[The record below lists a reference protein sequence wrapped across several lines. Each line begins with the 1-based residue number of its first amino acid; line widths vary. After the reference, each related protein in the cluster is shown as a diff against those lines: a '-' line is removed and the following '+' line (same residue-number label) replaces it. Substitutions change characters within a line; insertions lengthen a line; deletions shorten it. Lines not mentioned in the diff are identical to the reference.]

1 MTPITVFI
9 MSTILAQPPAAAG
22 SPMND
27 QPIDTSFLRLYAE
40 TRGFML
46 GRPAKPKFS
55 PDGKTVFFLR
65 SEAKNPK
72 QKLFSFDVESKKT
85 RELLTPEMLL
95 GGKDELLSAE
105 EKARRERQRITAG
118 GFADYHLSPDGSK
131 ILVSLSGR
139 LFVFDRTTETHAEL
153 KTGSGS
159 CIDPKWSPDGK
170 MIGFVRGYD
179 VYAFDL
185 SSCKETAV
193 TTGGT
198 SVKTNGLAEFVAQEE
213 MGRHSGFWWSP
224 DSKQIAFCE
233 ADHTG
238 VEQWAV
244 ADPLNPDK
252 LGSPQYYPRPGK
264 KNVSVRLGIATLGS
278 GKVVWVEWDR
288 SKWEYLA
295 ALKWEKSGLLSIQLQ
310 DRKQQELN
318 LLSVDS
324 KEGTAS
330 TLLNETD
337 ETWINLG
344 NDLPRTYAKQRFLW
358 ISEKSG
364 DAKLYLVDPMAEKTR
379 KLTPLSTD
387 GIQVIEIVELVFTS
401 ESSGSPIVQASS
413 NPTMTSVWNLAS
425 GTSDRPSA
433 GAHLRPLGPGV
444 SSMVCTGDMRAR
456 AYTFT
461 SLDSLP
467 NTFVELEATGI
478 SGRTSIPTVAL
489 EPPFKPSVTIEKVG
503 DYFTAIVKPKNF
515 DPSKKYPVI
524 VDVYGGPRHL
534 HVVQAMKN
542 WLIPQWLAD
551 QGFIVVAID
560 NRGTPGRGR
569 DWERA
574 IYQKFGTV
582 PLEDQVKGLQAL
594 AAKHPQMDLSRVGIV
609 GWSFG
614 GYMAANAVLRRPD
627 VFHAAVAGAPVTDW
641 EDYDTHY
648 TERYLGV
655 LPESRKAYDEASLI
669 PLAKDLKRPLLLI
682 HGTADDNVYYRH
694 TLKLS
699 DAIFRAG
706 KTCEVLPLPG
716 VTHMYTADPQVA
728 ERMWERTVRFFK
740 RELGGVK

>member
-1 MTPITVFI
+1 MTPLILSACFL
-9 MSTILAQPPAAAG
+9 SLAQPPAAAG
-22 SPMND
+22 LSMND

-72 QKLFSFDVESKKT
+72 QSLYAFDVASKETK
-85 RELLTPEMLL
+85 LLLSPEMLL
-95 GGKDELLSAE
+95 GGKDEQLSAE

-118 GFADYHLSPDGSK
+118 GFADYHLSPDGSM

-139 LFVFDRTTETHAEL
+139 LFVFDRTAETHAEL

-170 MIGFVRGYD
+170 MVGYVRGYD

-185 SSCKETAV
+185 ASGKETAV

-198 SVKTNGLAEFVAQEE
+198 SIKTNGLAEFVAQEE

-244 ADPLNPDK
+244 ADPFNPDK

-288 SKWEYLA
+288 AKWEYLA
-295 ALKWEKSGLLSIQLQ
+295 SVKWDKSAKLSAVLQ
-310 DRKQQELN
+310 DRSQQQLLLLQIDPANGKIMEL
-318 LLSVDS
+318 L
-324 KEGTAS
+324 KES
-330 TLLNETD
+330 NK
-337 ETWINLG
+337 TWINLRPELPDWLDEKRFFWQSDRDG
-344 NDLPRTYAKQRFLW
+344 VERVYICDIGKNDAVQIRPLTPDRHYVNAFIKSYDPALTDLPTLNVHNVQDPTKNYVWLGVSKSNLQEKLRNIASEGTMNVITTNDL
-358 ISEKSG
+358 
-364 DAKLYLVDPMAEKTR
+364 
-379 KLTPLSTD
+379 
-387 GIQVIEIVELVFTS
+387 
-401 ESSGSPIVQASS
+401 
-413 NPTMTSVWNLAS
+413 
-425 GTSDRPSA
+425 SA
-433 GAHLRPLGPGV
+433 LCV
-444 SSMVCTGDMRAR
+444 
-456 AYTFT
+456 TFT
-461 SLDSLP
+461 SFEQLPKTEVFTDSAYL
-467 NTFVELEATGI
+467 ELI
-478 SGRTSIPTVAL
+478 SNAIEPPIKPTVSCG
-489 EPPFKPSVTIEKVG
+489 FYG
-503 DYFTAIVKPKNF
+503 DLMTAIVKPKNF
-515 DPSKKYPVI
+515 DPAKKYPVI

-569 DWERA
+569 EWERA

-728 ERMWERTVRFFK
+728 ERMWERTMRFFK